1 MSKGR
6 YAAHQSGA
14 FIRDL
19 TVMLLLFIAAGTLAF
34 GVIYW
39 IQQRGADIGGDS
51 STLPVAASTP
61 TTISPPTTGTTATTA
76 PTTTAPP
83 TTDTTTAAIRP
94 NSEVRVLVLNA
105 VGRPGIAG
113 SLSETLAAAGYLV
126 DIPGNYTGE
135 LERSKVWFK
144 DGFTAE
150 ALEIAQYV
158 PDADIELNPDTGA
171 EADIVI
177 VLGSTYEG

>member
-6 YAAHQSGA
+6 YAARQSGA

-19 TVMLLLFIAAGTLAF
+19 TVMLFLFVAAGTLAF

-39 IQQRGADIGGDS
+39 IQQRGAGSGGDS
-51 STLPVAASTP
+51 STLPVAVSI
-61 TTISPPTTGTTATTA
+61 TTTTSPPTTETTIS
-76 PTTTAPP
+76 TTTTPP
-83 TTDTTTAAIRP
+83 TTETTTAAIRP

-126 DIPGNYTGE
+126 DIPDNYTGE

-177 VLGSTYEG
+177 VLGPTYEG